1 MTYLMQEQEMTLLP
15 VEQEM
20 TPLTVE
26 VEMIQLSSRGIRL
39 ITPLPKLAMRD
50 IKLLIIEGLKGQTR

>member
-1 MTYLMQEQEMTLLP
+1 MTLLP
-15 VEQEM
+15 VVQVM

-26 VEMIQLSSRGIRL
+26 VEMTSLSSRGISR

-50 IKLLIIEGLKGQTR
+50 IKLLIIEGLKGQIR